1 MKDWKMIVISATLA
15 FILSFIFGIFGS
27 VSLGVLLIRALSG
40 AIIFAAMAFGVAILL
55 RRYLPELFELQVETT
70 TAIEDDLSEVQDKQ
84 SIPGHSDSL
93 SVSKPRIDISI
104 DDGDGSFAVEMKPEN
119 DTGSTGSLD
128 ERNDLVDEISESED
142 AVSSTENDQVPAN
155 IDVLPDMGVFSNSFE
170 GELDDEVD
178 RTGSKAGAV
187 VLDIMGEE
195 QDPELVVRAV
205 RTMVKKDQEG

>member
-15 FILSFIFGIFGS
+15 FMLSFIFGIFGS
-27 VSLGVLLIRALSG
+27 VSLGILLIRAFSG
-40 AIIFAAMAFGVAILL
+40 AIIFAAMAFGATILQ
-55 RRYLPELFELQVETT
+55 RRYLPELYELQADIMSE
-70 TAIEDDLSEVQDKQ
+70 IEGDSSEVHVKQ

-104 DDGDGSFAVEMKPEN
+104 DDEDESFTVEMKPEN
-119 DTGSTGSLD
+119 DTGSTGSF
-128 ERNDLVDEISESED
+128 EKRNDLVDEISESD
-142 AVSSTENDQVPAN
+142 DTVSSTENEQVPAN

-170 GELDDEVD
+170 GELDEYVD
-178 RTGSKAGAV
+178 AAGKAGAV
-187 VLDIMGEE
+187 TLDIMGEE